1 MKKLLCII
9 SAAALFL
16 LSGCSGGSIYTN
28 YREVEQLMVIQ
39 TMGFDRSP
47 DGITLSVSTGNSGGG
62 TSTDTTTARMSAA
75 AKTISLAQ
83 DTLRNY
89 SASEELFFAHTSYI
103 AIGEDA
109 AKAGLSPYL
118 DYISRSV
125 SLREGT
131 PIFIIVGSDAKKLV
145 LGAGGK
151 EYDATNVLKSL
162 ERNIKLRGDLQ
173 IFSAAD
179 ISASINRRDSCLVTA
194 IKCAKAKDV
203 IKGAA
208 DDELT
213 AIPEGY
219 AVIKGGKM
227 VGLLSLDTARGV
239 SILQNKLKSCY
250 TELSSDG
257 QNVAVLMDKSDC
269 EIDSERRE
277 INIKLSATLA
287 EAMGEVQIENLNL
300 ALKKAAEGWVNAA
313 LDASEIYGCDF
324 IGIEKPDY
332 ASYNINVS
340 AEVGRSFDIENS
352 EDSE

>member
-9 SAAALFL
+9 SAASLLL

-39 TMGFDRSP
+39 TMGFDRSS

-62 TSTDTTTARMSAA
+62 TSSDSSTARMSAT

-83 DTLRNY
+83 DALRDY

-103 AIGEDA
+103 AIGEDT
-109 AKAGLSPYL
+109 AKAGLAPYL
-118 DYISRSV
+118 DYISQSV

-131 PIFIIVGSDAKKLV
+131 PIFIIVGADAKTLV

-151 EYDATNVLKSL
+151 DYDATNVLKSL

-173 IFSAAD
+173 IFSAANILAD
-179 ISASINRRDSCLVTA
+179 LNRRGACLVTA
-194 IKCAKAKDV
+194 IKCTNAKNV
-203 IKGAA
+203 IEDAA

-213 AIPEGY
+213 AIPAGY
-219 AVIKGGKM
+219 AVIKDGKM
-227 VGLLSLDTARGV
+227 VGILGLDTARGV

-250 TELSSDG
+250 TELSVDG
-257 QNVAVLMDKSDC
+257 QNTAVLMDKCDC
-269 EIDSERRE
+269 EIDSEKRE
-277 INIKLSATLA
+277 ISIKLSATLA
-287 EAMGEVQIENLNL
+287 ETKGEVQIERLNL
-300 ALKKAAEGWVNAA
+300 ALENAAEKWVKAA
-313 LDASEIYGCDF
+313 LDATEIYGCDF

-340 AEVGRSFDIENS
+340 AEVGRSFDIENA